1 MLRKLGKFK
10 LPNAV
15 ISARRA
21 FLVQR
26 LDVTGKFADH
36 ASLSS
41 IISCIIKRTGVGSVL
56 FAVSSSSYI
65 LAGRNTESSGI
76 SKLSIYRVLM

>member
-10 LPNAV
+10 LPNVV

-26 LDVTGKFADH
+26 LDVTGKFAGH
-36 ASLSS
+36 ANLSS
-41 IISCIIKRTGVGSVL
+41 IMTYIIKRPGVGSVL
-56 FAVSSSSYI
+56 LAISFSSFI
-65 LAGRNTESSGI
+65 LAGVNIASSGI
-76 SKLSIYRVLM
+76 NGAYPV